1 MQSHERV
8 GLTATAMMLVCGGCL
23 ALPALADEPPAK
35 PASMPA
41 IRMGGPSAATPK
53 KERAPIDPESG
64 PVEASLTLDLKK
76 YDFEGTKAANR
87 MYMPSSVKLED
98 AKPEMVTKEPKYEG
112 KAKYGVIMIGN
123 GTPNKFAVVSEE
135 IDGQDP
141 KIYIDLNG
149 DGDLTNDNTG
159 SWQSIEEVKDN
170 NAKSTKGTWVFKPGY
185 KNTDGSNVVGE
196 YALNLY
202 WGVGRSQIG
211 YYGASAR
218 SGKVT
223 LGGKDYEVTLIEND
237 GDGLFNKL
245 YDPNK
250 PLVVGEQLPKPVWLL
265 LDGDQFDIRGTFSF
279 GDLNYVAVAT
289 PDGSKLTLTPTMKAI
304 RVPRP
309 TEKVDM
315 LPAGGEAPDFEAIL
329 WKPGQTV
336 MDSTQ
341 RFKLSDYRGKKI
353 VVLDMWATWCGPCMR
368 GLPHLS
374 KIAEKTLD
382 QDVVVIALNSYDD
395 EKPFV
400 NFASGKGKDFKF
412 TFARDPAGRD
422 NASAIAR
429 KHYRVTGIPAT
440 YIIDKT
446 GKIAGV
452 VSGYSEG
459 DTKVEQYL
467 KGLGVK
473 ID

>member
-1 MQSHERV
+1 MRSQAQV
-8 GLTATAMMLVCGGCL
+8 GLRASAMVLVCGSCFT
-23 ALPALADEPPAK
+23 LPAFADEPPAK

-41 IRMGGPSAATPK
+41 VRMGGGPAATPK
-53 KERAPIDPESG
+53 KERAAIDPESG
-64 PVEASLTLDLKK
+64 PSHATLSADLRR
-76 YDFEGTKAANR
+76 YDFAGTKAAGR
-87 MYMPSSVKLED
+87 MYMPSSVKLTD
-98 AKPEMVTKEPKYEG
+98 AKPDFVTKEPTYTG
-112 KAKYGVIMIGN
+112 KPKYGVITIGN
-123 GTPNKFAVVSEE
+123 GTPNKFAIVSEE
-135 IDGQDP
+135 IDSQDP
-141 KIYIDLNG
+141 KIYLDLNG

-159 SWQSIEEVKDN
+159 AWETIEESKDN
-170 NAKSTKGTWVFKPGY
+170 NSKNTKGTWVFKPGY
-185 KNTDGSNVVGE
+185 KNADGTESVGE

-202 WGVGRSQIG
+202 WGVGREQIG
-211 YYGASAR
+211 YYGATAKT
-218 SGKVT
+218 GKLS
-223 LGGKDYEVTLIEND
+223 LGGKEYEVTLIEND

-250 PLVVGEQLPKPVWLL
+250 PLIVGEQLPKPVWLL

-279 GDLNYVAVAT
+279 GDLNYLAVASA
-289 PDGSKLTLTPTMKAI
+289 DGSKLTLTPTMKAI

-309 TEKVDM
+309 TERVDM

-329 WKPGQTV
+329 WKQGQTA
-336 MDSTQ
+336 MDTTQ

-374 KIAEKTLD
+374 KIAEKTAD
-382 QDVVVIALNSYDD
+382 QDVVVIALNSYDE

-400 NFASGKGKDFKF
+400 NFASGKGKDYKF

-422 NASAIAR
+422 SASAIAR
-429 KHYRVTGIPAT
+429 THYRVTGIPAT
-440 YIIDKT
+440 YIIDKS
-446 GKIAGV
+446 GKIVGV